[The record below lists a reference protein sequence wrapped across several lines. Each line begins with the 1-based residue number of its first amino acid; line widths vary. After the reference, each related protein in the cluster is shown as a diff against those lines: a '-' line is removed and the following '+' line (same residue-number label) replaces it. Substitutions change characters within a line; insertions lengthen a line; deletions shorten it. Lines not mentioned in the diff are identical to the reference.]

1 MKIVIATRNRHKAVE
16 LQTLLHGA
24 GYDAVQLD
32 EIDPDG
38 KIPEVE
44 ETGTTF
50 KENAL
55 LKARAIAKAT
65 GLPSVADDTG
75 LEVDALGGAP
85 GIFSARYAGENC
97 TYEDNVK
104 KLLRELSDVADD
116 RRTARFKTVAVYV
129 HKETELS
136 AEGVV
141 EGVITEK
148 AEGVGGFGYDPV
160 FSVLDMKKTYA
171 QLSDEEKNR
180 ISHRGKAVRSLVE
193 KLRQNSII
201 AETLPNI

>member
-16 LQTLLHGA
+16 LQTFLHGA
-24 GYDAVQLD
+24 GYDAVRLD

-55 LKARAIAKAT
+55 LKAHAIAKAT

-75 LEVDALGGAP
+75 LEVDALEGAP

-148 AEGVGGFGYDPV
+148 AEGFGGFGYDPV
-160 FSVLDMKKTYA
+160 FSVWDMKKTYA
-171 QLSDEEKNR
+171 QLADEEKNR
-180 ISHRGKAVRSLVE
+180 VSHRGKAIRSLIE
-193 KLRQNSII
+193 KLHENGLI
-201 AETLPNI
+201 ADNPS

>member
-55 LKARAIAKAT
+55 LKAHAIAKAT

-75 LEVDALGGAP
+75 LEVDALEGAP

-171 QLSDEEKNR
+171 QLADEEKNR
-180 ISHRGKAVRSLVE
+180 VSHRGKAIRSLIE
-193 KLRQNSII
+193 KLRENGLI
-201 AETLPNI
+201 ADNPS

>member
-16 LQTLLHGA
+16 LQTLLHGV
-24 GYDAVQLD
+24 GYDAVRLD

-50 KENAL
+50 KENAF
-55 LKARAIAKAT
+55 LKAHVIAKAT

-116 RRTARFKTVAVYV
+116 RRKARFKTVAVYV

-136 AEGVV
+136 TEGVV

-148 AEGVGGFGYDPV
+148 AEGFGGFGYDPV

-171 QLSDEEKNR
+171 QFADEEKNR
-180 ISHRGKAVRSLVE
+180 VSHRGKAIRSLIE
-193 KLRQNSII
+193 KLRENGLI
-201 AETLPNI
+201 ADNPS

>member
-1 MKIVIATRNRHKAVE
+1 MKIVIATRNKHKAVE
-16 LQTLLHGA
+16 LQTLLHGV
-24 GYDAVQLD
+24 GYDAVRLD

-55 LKARAIAKAT
+55 LKAHAIAKAT

-116 RRTARFKTVAVYV
+116 RRKARFKTVAVYV

-171 QLSDEEKNR
+171 QLADEEKNR
-180 ISHRGKAVRSLVE
+180 VSHRGKAIRSLIE
-193 KLRQNSII
+193 KLRENGLI
-201 AETLPNI
+201 ADNPS

>member
-24 GYDAVQLD
+24 GYDAVRLD

-55 LKARAIAKAT
+55 LKAHAIAKAT

-160 FSVLDMKKTYA
+160 FSVWDMKKTYA
-171 QLSDEEKNR
+171 QLADEEKNR
-180 ISHRGKAVRSLVE
+180 VSHRGKAIRSLIE
-193 KLRQNSII
+193 KLHENGLI
-201 AETLPNI
+201 ADNPS

>member
-32 EIDPDG
+32 EIDPDN

-55 LKARAIAKAT
+55 LKAQAIAKAT
-65 GLPSVADDTG
+65 GLPAIGDDTG

-85 GIFSARYAGENC
+85 GIFSARYSGENC

-141 EGVITEK
+141 EGLITEK
-148 AEGVGGFGYDPV
+148 EEGVGGFGYDPV

-171 QLSDEEKNR
+171 QLADEEKNR
-180 ISHRGKAVRSLVE
+180 VSHRGKAIRSLIE
-193 KLRQNSII
+193 KLRENGLI
-201 AETLPNI
+201 ADNPS

>member
-32 EIDPDG
+32 EIDPDN

-55 LKARAIAKAT
+55 LKAQAIAKAT
-65 GLPSVADDTG
+65 GLPAIGDDTG

-116 RRTARFKTVAVYV
+116 RRTAHFKTVAVYV

-171 QLSDEEKNR
+171 QFADEEKNR
-180 ISHRGKAVRSLVE
+180 VSHRGKAIRSLIE
-193 KLRQNSII
+193 KLRENGLI
-201 AETLPNI
+201 ADNPS

>member
-55 LKARAIAKAT
+55 LKAHAIAKAT

-75 LEVDALGGAP
+75 LEVDALEGAP

-116 RRTARFKTVAVYV
+116 RRTAHFKTVAVYV

-171 QLSDEEKNR
+171 QLADEEKNR
-180 ISHRGKAVRSLVE
+180 VSHRGKAIRSLIE
-193 KLRQNSII
+193 KLHENGLI
-201 AETLPNI
+201 ADNPS

>member
-24 GYDAVQLD
+24 EYDAVRLD

-55 LKARAIAKAT
+55 LKAHAIAKAT

-104 KLLRELSDVADD
+104 KLLGELSDVADD

-148 AEGVGGFGYDPV
+148 AEGFGGFGYDPV

-171 QLSDEEKNR
+171 QLADEEKNR
-180 ISHRGKAVRSLVE
+180 VSHRGKAIRSLIE
-193 KLRQNSII
+193 KLRENGLI
-201 AETLPNI
+201 ADNPS

>member
-32 EIDPDG
+32 EIDPDNI
-38 KIPEVE
+38 IPEVE

-55 LKARAIAKAT
+55 LKAHAIAKAT

-85 GIFSARYAGENC
+85 GIFSARYSGENC

-148 AEGVGGFGYDPV
+148 EEGVGGFGYDPV

-171 QLSDEEKNR
+171 QLADEEKNR
-180 ISHRGKAVRSLVE
+180 VSHRGKAIRSLIE
-193 KLRQNSII
+193 KLHENGLI
-201 AETLPNI
+201 ADNPS

>member
-24 GYDAVQLD
+24 GYDVVRLD
-32 EIDPDG
+32 DFDPDG

-50 KENAL
+50 KENAF
-55 LKARAIAKAT
+55 LKAHAVAKAT
-65 GLPSVADDTG
+65 GLPSIADDTG

-104 KLLRELSDVADD
+104 KLLRNLSDIAED

-141 EGVITEK
+141 EGLITEK
-148 AEGVGGFGYDPV
+148 EEGFGGFGYDPV
-160 FSVLDMKKTYA
+160 FSVLYMKKTYA
-171 QLSDEEKNR
+171 QLADEEKNR
-180 ISHRGKAVRSLVE
+180 VSHRGKAIRSLIE
-193 KLRQNSII
+193 KLRENGLI
-201 AETLPNI
+201 ADNPS

>member
-24 GYDAVQLD
+24 EYDAVRLD

-55 LKARAIAKAT
+55 LKAHAIAKAT

-148 AEGVGGFGYDPV
+148 AEGFGGFGYDPV
-160 FSVLDMKKTYA
+160 FSVWDMKKTYA
-171 QLSDEEKNR
+171 QLADEEKNR
-180 ISHRGKAVRSLVE
+180 VSHRGKAIRSLIE
-193 KLRQNSII
+193 KLRENGLI
-201 AETLPNI
+201 ADNPS

>member
-55 LKARAIAKAT
+55 LKAHAIAKAT

-116 RRTARFKTVAVYV
+116 RRTAHFKTVAVYV

-148 AEGVGGFGYDPV
+148 AEGFGGFGYDPV

-171 QLSDEEKNR
+171 QLADEEKNR
-180 ISHRGKAVRSLVE
+180 VSHRGKAIRSLIE
-193 KLRQNSII
+193 KLRENGLI
-201 AETLPNI
+201 ADNPS

>member
-32 EIDPDG
+32 EIDPDNI
-38 KIPEVE
+38 IPEVE

-55 LKARAIAKAT
+55 LKAHAIAKAT

-75 LEVDALGGAP
+75 LEVDALEGAP

-148 AEGVGGFGYDPV
+148 EEGVGGFGYDPV

-171 QLSDEEKNR
+171 QLADEEKNR
-180 ISHRGKAVRSLVE
+180 VSHRGKAIRSLIE
-193 KLRQNSII
+193 KLRENGLI
-201 AETLPNI
+201 ADNPS

>member
-1 MKIVIATRNRHKAVE
+1 MKIVVATRNRHKAVE
-16 LQTLLHGA
+16 LQMLLHGA

-32 EIDPDG
+32 EIDPDN

-55 LKARAIAKAT
+55 LKAQAIAKAT
-65 GLPSVADDTG
+65 GLPAIGDDTG

-148 AEGVGGFGYDPV
+148 EEGVGGFGYDPV

-171 QLSDEEKNR
+171 QLADEEKNR
-180 ISHRGKAVRSLVE
+180 VSHRGKAIRSLIE
-193 KLRQNSII
+193 KLRENGLI
-201 AETLPNI
+201 ADNPS

>member
-32 EIDPDG
+32 EIDPDNI
-38 KIPEVE
+38 IPEVE

-55 LKARAIAKAT
+55 LKAHAIAKAT
-65 GLPSVADDTG
+65 GLPAIGDDTG

-148 AEGVGGFGYDPV
+148 EEGVGGFGYDPV

-171 QLSDEEKNR
+171 QLADEEKNR
-180 ISHRGKAVRSLVE
+180 VSHRGKAIRSLIE
-193 KLRQNSII
+193 KLRENGLI
-201 AETLPNI
+201 ADNPS

>member
-24 GYDAVQLD
+24 GYDAVRLD
-32 EIDPDG
+32 DIDPDG

-55 LKARAIAKAT
+55 LKAHAIAKAT

-116 RRTARFKTVAVYV
+116 RRKARFKTVAVYV

-148 AEGVGGFGYDPV
+148 AEGFGGFGYDPV

-171 QLSDEEKNR
+171 QLADEEKNR
-180 ISHRGKAVRSLVE
+180 VSHRGKAIRSLIE
-193 KLRQNSII
+193 KLRENGLI
-201 AETLPNI
+201 ADNPS

>member
-16 LQTLLHGA
+16 LQTLLHGV
-24 GYDAVQLD
+24 GYDAVRLD

-55 LKARAIAKAT
+55 LKAHAIAKAT

-85 GIFSARYAGENC
+85 GIFSARYSGENC

-116 RRTARFKTVAVYV
+116 RRTARFKTVAVYA

-148 AEGVGGFGYDPV
+148 AEGFGGFGYDPV
-160 FSVLDMKKTYA
+160 FSVWDMKKTYA
-171 QLSDEEKNR
+171 QLADEEKNR
-180 ISHRGKAVRSLVE
+180 VSHRGKAIRSLIE
-193 KLRQNSII
+193 KLHENGLI
-201 AETLPNI
+201 ADNPS

>member
-16 LQTLLHGA
+16 LQTLLHGV
-24 GYDAVQLD
+24 GYDAVRLD

-55 LKARAIAKAT
+55 LKAHAIAKAT

-116 RRTARFKTVAVYV
+116 RRTAHFKTVAVYV

-171 QLSDEEKNR
+171 QLADEEKNR
-180 ISHRGKAVRSLVE
+180 VSHRGKAIRSLIE
-193 KLRQNSII
+193 KLRENGLI
-201 AETLPNI
+201 ADNPS

>member
-1 MKIVIATRNRHKAVE
+1 MNIVIATRNRHKAVE
-16 LQTLLHGA
+16 LKTLLHGA

-32 EIDPDG
+32 EIDPDN

-55 LKARAIAKAT
+55 LKAQAIAKAT
-65 GLPSVADDTG
+65 GLPAIGDDTG
-75 LEVDALGGAP
+75 LEVDILGGAP
-85 GIFSARYAGENC
+85 GIFSARYSGENC

-104 KLLRELSDVADD
+104 KLLRELSDLADD

-148 AEGVGGFGYDPV
+148 EEGVGGFGYDPV

-171 QLSDEEKNR
+171 QLADEEKNR
-180 ISHRGKAVRSLVE
+180 VSHRGKAIRSLIE
-193 KLRQNSII
+193 KLRENGLI
-201 AETLPNI
+201 ADNPS

>member
-16 LQTLLHGA
+16 LQTLLHGV
-24 GYDAVQLD
+24 GYDAVRLD

-55 LKARAIAKAT
+55 LKAHAIAKAT

-85 GIFSARYAGENC
+85 GIFSARYSGENC

-171 QLSDEEKNR
+171 QLADEEKNR
-180 ISHRGKAVRSLVE
+180 VSHRGKAIRSLIE
-193 KLRQNSII
+193 KLHENGLI
-201 AETLPNI
+201 ADNPS

>member
-16 LQTLLHGA
+16 LQTLLHGV
-24 GYDAVQLD
+24 GYDAVRLD

-50 KENAL
+50 KENAF
-55 LKARAIAKAT
+55 LKAHAIAKAT
-65 GLPSVADDTG
+65 DLPSVADDTG

-85 GIFSARYAGENC
+85 GIFSARYSGENC

-104 KLLRELSDVADD
+104 KLLNELSDVADD

-148 AEGVGGFGYDPV
+148 AEGFGGFGYDPV
-160 FSVLDMKKTYA
+160 FSVWDMKKTYA
-171 QLSDEEKNR
+171 QLADKEKNR
-180 ISHRGKAVRSLVE
+180 VSHRGKAIRSLIE
-193 KLRQNSII
+193 KLHENGLI
-201 AETLPNI
+201 ADNPS

>member
-16 LQTLLHGA
+16 LQTLLHGV
-24 GYDAVQLD
+24 GYDAVRLD

-55 LKARAIAKAT
+55 LKAHAIAKAT

-75 LEVDALGGAP
+75 LEVDALEGAP

-171 QLSDEEKNR
+171 QLADEEKNR
-180 ISHRGKAVRSLVE
+180 VSHRGKAIRSLIE
-193 KLRQNSII
+193 KLRENGLI
-201 AETLPNI
+201 ADNPS

>member
-32 EIDPDG
+32 EIDPDN

-55 LKARAIAKAT
+55 LKAQAIAKAT
-65 GLPSVADDTG
+65 GLPAIGDDTG
-75 LEVDALGGAP
+75 LEVDILGGAP

-148 AEGVGGFGYDPV
+148 EEGVGGFGYDPV

-171 QLSDEEKNR
+171 QLADEEKNR
-180 ISHRGKAVRSLVE
+180 VSHRGKAIRSLIE
-193 KLRQNSII
+193 KLRENGLI
-201 AETLPNI
+201 ADNPS

>member
-55 LKARAIAKAT
+55 LKAHAIAKAT

-116 RRTARFKTVAVYV
+116 RRTAHFKTVAVYV

-148 AEGVGGFGYDPV
+148 EEGVGGFGYDPV

-171 QLSDEEKNR
+171 QLADEEKNR
-180 ISHRGKAVRSLVE
+180 VSHRGKAIRSLIE
-193 KLRQNSII
+193 KLRENGLI
-201 AETLPNI
+201 ADNPS

>member
-24 GYDAVQLD
+24 GYNAVRLD

-55 LKARAIAKAT
+55 LKAHAIAKAT
-65 GLPSVADDTG
+65 GLPAIGDDTG
-75 LEVDALGGAP
+75 LEVDILGGAP

-171 QLSDEEKNR
+171 QLADEEKNR
-180 ISHRGKAVRSLVE
+180 VSHRGKAIRSLIE
-193 KLRQNSII
+193 KLRENGLI
-201 AETLPNI
+201 ADNPS

>member
-32 EIDPDG
+32 EIDPDN

-55 LKARAIAKAT
+55 LKAQAIAKAT
-65 GLPSVADDTG
+65 GLPAIGDDTG

-148 AEGVGGFGYDPV
+148 KEGVGGFGYDPV

-171 QLSDEEKNR
+171 QLADEEKNR
-180 ISHRGKAVRSLVE
+180 VSHRGKAIRSLIE
-193 KLRQNSII
+193 KLRENGLI
-201 AETLPNI
+201 ADNPS

>member
-32 EIDPDG
+32 EIDPDN

-55 LKARAIAKAT
+55 LKAHAIAKAT

-85 GIFSARYAGENC
+85 GIFSARYSGENC

-104 KLLRELSDVADD
+104 KLLRELSDIADD

-171 QLSDEEKNR
+171 QLADEEKNR
-180 ISHRGKAVRSLVE
+180 VSHRGKAIRSLIE
-193 KLRQNSII
+193 KLRENGLI
-201 AETLPNI
+201 ADNPS

>member
-16 LQTLLHGA
+16 LQTLLRLSGC
-24 GYDAVQLD
+24 DVVCLD
-32 EIDPDG
+32 EVDPHG
-38 KIPEVE
+38 NIPEVE
-44 ETGTTF
+44 ETGTSF
-50 KENAL
+50 EENAF
-55 LKARAIAKAT
+55 LKARTIAKIT

-85 GIFSARYAGENC
+85 GIFSARYAGESC

-104 KLLRELSDVADD
+104 KLLSELSGIATD
-116 RRTARFKTVAVYV
+116 RRTARFITVAVYV
-129 HKETELS
+129 DKETELS

-148 AEGVGGFGYDPV
+148 PEGFGGFGYDPV

-171 QLSDEEKNR
+171 ELSDEEKNR
-180 ISHRGKAVRSLVE
+180 VSHRGKAIRSLIK
-193 KLRQNSII
+193 KLRENGLI
-201 AETLPNI
+201 ADNPS

>member
-55 LKARAIAKAT
+55 LKAHAIAKAT

-85 GIFSARYAGENC
+85 GIFSARYSGENC

-116 RRTARFKTVAVYV
+116 RRTAHFKTVAVYV

-148 AEGVGGFGYDPV
+148 EEGVGGFGYDPV

-171 QLSDEEKNR
+171 QLADEEKNR
-180 ISHRGKAVRSLVE
+180 VSHRGKAIRSLIE
-193 KLRQNSII
+193 KLRENGLI
-201 AETLPNI
+201 ADNPS

>member
-55 LKARAIAKAT
+55 LKAHAIAKAT

-171 QLSDEEKNR
+171 QLADEEKNR
-180 ISHRGKAVRSLVE
+180 VSHRGKAIRSLIE
-193 KLRQNSII
+193 KLRENGLI
-201 AETLPNI
+201 ADNPS

>member
-32 EIDPDG
+32 EIDPDN

-55 LKARAIAKAT
+55 LKAQAIAKAT
-65 GLPSVADDTG
+65 GLPAIGDDTG
-75 LEVDALGGAP
+75 LEVDILGGAP
-85 GIFSARYAGENC
+85 GIFSARYSGENC

-148 AEGVGGFGYDPV
+148 EEGVGGFGYDPV

-171 QLSDEEKNR
+171 QLADEEKNR
-180 ISHRGKAVRSLVE
+180 VSHRGKAIRSLIE
-193 KLRQNSII
+193 KLRENGLI
-201 AETLPNI
+201 ADNPS

>member
-24 GYDAVQLD
+24 EYDAVRLD

-55 LKARAIAKAT
+55 LKAHAIAKAT

-116 RRTARFKTVAVYV
+116 RRKARFKTVAVYV

-148 AEGVGGFGYDPV
+148 AEGFGGFGYDPV

-171 QLSDEEKNR
+171 QLADEEKNR
-180 ISHRGKAVRSLVE
+180 VSHRGKAIRSLIE
-193 KLRQNSII
+193 KLHENGLI
-201 AETLPNI
+201 ADNPS

>member
-16 LQTLLHGA
+16 LQTLLRLSGC
-24 GYDAVQLD
+24 DVVCLD
-32 EIDPDG
+32 EVDLHVN
-38 KIPEVE
+38 IPEVE
-44 ETGTTF
+44 ETGTSF
-50 KENAL
+50 EENAF
-55 LKARAIAKAT
+55 LKARTIAKIT

-85 GIFSARYAGENC
+85 GIFSARYAGESC

-104 KLLRELSDVADD
+104 KLLSELSGIATD
-116 RRTARFKTVAVYV
+116 RRTARFITVAVYV
-129 HKETELS
+129 DKETELS

-148 AEGVGGFGYDPV
+148 PEGFGGFGYDPV

-171 QLSDEEKNR
+171 ELSDEEKNR
-180 ISHRGKAVRSLVE
+180 VSHRGKAIRSLIK
-193 KLRQNSII
+193 KLRENGLI
-201 AETLPNI
+201 ADNPS

>member
-32 EIDPDG
+32 EIDPDN

-55 LKARAIAKAT
+55 LKAQAIAKAT
-65 GLPSVADDTG
+65 GLPAIGDDTG

-171 QLSDEEKNR
+171 QLADEEKNR
-180 ISHRGKAVRSLVE
+180 VSHRGKAIRSLIE
-193 KLRQNSII
+193 KLRENGLI
-201 AETLPNI
+201 ADNPS

>member
-1 MKIVIATRNRHKAVE
+1 ME

-55 LKARAIAKAT
+55 LKAHAIAKAT

-116 RRTARFKTVAVYV
+116 RRTARFKIVAVYV

-148 AEGVGGFGYDPV
+148 AEGFGGFGYDPV

-171 QLSDEEKNR
+171 QLADEEKNR
-180 ISHRGKAVRSLVE
+180 VSHRGKAIRSLIE
-193 KLRQNSII
+193 KLRENGLI
-201 AETLPNI
+201 ADNPS

>member
-16 LQTLLHGA
+16 LQTLLHGV
-24 GYDAVQLD
+24 GYDAVRLD

-55 LKARAIAKAT
+55 LKAHAIAKAT

-85 GIFSARYAGENC
+85 GIFSARYSGENC

-160 FSVLDMKKTYA
+160 FSVWDMKKTYA
-171 QLSDEEKNR
+171 QLADEEKNR
-180 ISHRGKAVRSLVE
+180 VSHRGKAIRSLIE
-193 KLRQNSII
+193 KLHENGLI
-201 AETLPNI
+201 ADNPS